1 VLNNAFFVATS
12 LTEQEKVFERWCY
25 CFNKTYSNQAEKMMR
40 FGIFQKALSEQ
51 KPIEE
56 LRDNSA
62 DLADLTKDEMIVKY
76 HWCSITT
83 TNYVCPSDFDQMP
96 SFARLYRQPVRTFL
110 DSEDECWDEVYWDE
124 ECSDLESDQDDQQ
137 SFDGTL

>member
-1 VLNNAFFVATS
+1 MLFFVATS

-25 CFNKTYSNQAEKMMR
+25 CFNKTYSNLAEKMMR

-56 LRDNSA
+56 LWDNSA

-76 HWCSITT
+76 HWCSI
-83 TNYVCPSDFDQMP
+83 
-96 SFARLYRQPVRTFL
+96 RL
-110 DSEDECWDEVYWDE
+110 
-124 ECSDLESDQDDQQ
+124 
-137 SFDGTL
+137 